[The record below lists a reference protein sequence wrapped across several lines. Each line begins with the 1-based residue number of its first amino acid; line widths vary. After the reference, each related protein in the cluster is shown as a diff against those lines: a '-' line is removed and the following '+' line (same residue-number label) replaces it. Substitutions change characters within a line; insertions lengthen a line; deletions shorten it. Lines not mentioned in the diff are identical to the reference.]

1 MGMRED
7 REAIC
12 AYETTKGLRGITP
25 EDVFIGNGVSEVV
38 SFALLPLIGPGDE
51 VLVPTPSYSL
61 WGNSVHIAGGTPV
74 FYRCDELSDWYP
86 DTEDIRKNIT
96 SRTKA
101 IVVINPNNPTGALYP
116 WEILEEI
123 VRIAEEHELL
133 IFADEIYDRLV
144 MDGLE
149 HISIG
154 SLARDL
160 LHHTHILLVPGSG
173 FDWKQPDHF
182 RIVMLPEVEEL
193 RMAMRRMGEF
203 LDGYCQKR
211 R

>member
-1 MGMRED
+1 MFIPIFVVLCLWRPWNEA

-12 AYETTKGLRGITP
+12 AYETTKGLQGITP

-116 WEILEEI
+116 
-123 VRIAEEHELL
+123 R
-133 IFADEIYDRLV
+133 
-144 MDGLE
+144 
-149 HISIG
+149 
-154 SLARDL
+154 
-160 LHHTHILLVPGSG
+160 
-173 FDWKQPDHF
+173 
-182 RIVMLPEVEEL
+182 
-193 RMAMRRMGEF
+193 
-203 LDGYCQKR
+203 
-211 R
+211 

>member
-1 MGMRED
+1 MCQWENMCD
-7 REAIC
+7 IH
-12 AYETTKGLRGITP
+12 TP
-25 EDVFIGNGVSEVV
+25 PHDDNQCTGENDESTEMCGPDAACGVSEVV

-116 WEILEEI
+116 REILEEI

-133 IFADEIYDRLV
+133 IFADEIYDS
-144 MDGLE
+144 DGWAGTYF
-149 HISIG
+149 H
-154 SLARDL
+154 R
-160 LHHTHILLVPGSG
+160 VPCPGSASPYSYFVG
-173 FDWKQPDHF
+173 ARQW
-182 RIVMLPEVEEL
+182 I
-193 RMAMRRMGEF
+193 
-203 LDGYCQKR
+203 
-211 R
+211 